1 MMLEINQTA
10 EQVHQQNIFTIIYDG
25 KCRIVTNCIKF
36 LSEMQKYEWY
46 ECVRFQA
53 AGTTVWDGLQKWI

>member
-36 LSEMQKYEWY
+36 LSEMQKYE
-46 ECVRFQA
+46 
-53 AGTTVWDGLQKWI
+53 